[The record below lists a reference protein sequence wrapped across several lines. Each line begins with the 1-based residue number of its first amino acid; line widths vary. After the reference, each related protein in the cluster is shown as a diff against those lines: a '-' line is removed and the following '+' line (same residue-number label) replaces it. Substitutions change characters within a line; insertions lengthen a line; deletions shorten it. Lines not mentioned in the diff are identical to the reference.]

1 MKQRPSSIVKLV
13 MSAAVLAA
21 MLGLSGPVG
30 NILTAYVE
38 PVPSVWRIVSR
49 LIMLLSGLA
58 LASALIQLLL
68 ERWTPATGHGR
79 TVRTLAGSALRYL
92 VMLAGLLWGLSILG
106 VDVKALLAA
115 AGVLALIIGF
125 GAESLI
131 ADVVTGTFMLFEHQY
146 EVGDI
151 IVVDD
156 FRGTVTQIGIR
167 TTSITDTGGNVK
179 IINNSD
185 IRNLINRSS
194 DSSFAVCDIGI
205 PYQGYLLRAEE
216 KLAQVLP
223 ALYKEQSEL
232 FQDVPRYLG
241 VQAMDNAN
249 DAVILR
255 ISAKVAERDIYSAQ
269 RMLNRTLLLAFEEAG
284 IPNPVAE
291 LKVVEE

>member
-156 FRGTVTQIGIR
+156 FRGTVT
-167 TTSITDTGGNVK
+167 
-179 IINNSD
+179 
-185 IRNLINRSS
+185 
-194 DSSFAVCDIGI
+194 
-205 PYQGYLLRAEE
+205 
-216 KLAQVLP
+216 
-223 ALYKEQSEL
+223 
-232 FQDVPRYLG
+232 
-241 VQAMDNAN
+241 
-249 DAVILR
+249 
-255 ISAKVAERDIYSAQ
+255 
-269 RMLNRTLLLAFEEAG
+269 
-284 IPNPVAE
+284 
-291 LKVVEE
+291 

>member
-1 MKQRPSSIVKLV
+1 MKQRSSSIVKLIV
-13 MSAAVLAA
+13 SAAVLAV
-21 MLGLSGPVG
+21 MLGLSGPAVG
-30 NILTAYVE
+30 ALAAFTE
-38 PVPSVWRIVSR
+38 PVPSVWRILSH
-49 LIMLLSGLA
+49 LIMLFSGLM

-68 ERWTPATGHGR
+68 DRWTPATGHGR

-92 VMLAGLLWGLSILG
+92 VMLVGLLWGLSILG

-115 AGVLALIIGF
+115 AGVMALIIGF

-185 IRNLINRSS
+185 IRNLINRSN

-216 KLAQVLP
+216 KLAEVLP
-223 ALYKEQSEL
+223 ALHQEQPDL
-232 FQDVPRYLG
+232 FQAVPRYLG
-241 VQAMDNAN
+241 VQQLDNEN

-269 RMLNRTLLLAFEEAG
+269 RMLNRTLLLAFEEVG

>member
-1 MKQRPSSIVKLV
+1 MKQRRSPLAKFFV
-13 MSAAVLAA
+13 SAAVLAA
-21 MLGLSGPVG
+21 VLILSTPVSKALPESPEALRMLWGTG
-30 NILTAYVE
+30 
-38 PVPSVWRIVSR
+38 SR
-49 LIMLLSGLA
+49 LVMLIAGLA
-58 LASALIQLLL
+58 LASSLIQLLL
-68 ERWTPATGHGR
+68 DRWAPATGHGR
-79 TVRTLAGSALRYL
+79 TIRTLAGSALRYL
-92 VMLAGLLWGLSILG
+92 VMLIGLLWGLSILG

-115 AGVLALIIGF
+115 AGVMALIIGF

-185 IRNLINRSS
+185 IRSLINRSN

-205 PYQGYLLRAEE
+205 PYQGYLLRAEA
-216 KLAQVLP
+216 KLAEVLP
-223 ALYKEQSEL
+223 ALHQERPDL
-232 FQDVPRYLG
+232 FQEAPRYLG
-241 VQAMDNAN
+241 VQSMDNAN

-255 ISAKVAERDIYSAQ
+255 ISAKVAEQNIYSAQ
-269 RMLNRTLLLAFEEAG
+269 RVLNRTLLLAFEEVG

>member
-1 MKQRPSSIVKLV
+1 MKQRPSSIVKLIV
-13 MSAAVLAA
+13 SAAVLAA
-21 MLGLSGPVG
+21 MLGLSSPVG
-30 NILTAYVE
+30 DILAAYVE

-49 LIMLLSGLA
+49 LIMLLSGLT
-58 LASALIQLLL
+58 LASALVRLLL
-68 ERWTPATGHGR
+68 ERWAPSTGHGR

-92 VMLAGLLWGLSILG
+92 VMLVGLLWGLSILG

-115 AGVLALIIGF
+115 AGVMALIIGF

-205 PYQGYLLRAEE
+205 PYQGFLLRAEE

-223 ALYKEQSEL
+223 ALYKERSEL

-255 ISAKVAERDIYSAQ
+255 ISAKVVERDIYAAQ
-269 RMLNRTLLLAFEEAG
+269 RVLNRTLLLAFEEAG

>member
-1 MKQRPSSIVKLV
+1 MKRRHSPIIKLLV
-13 MSAAVLAA
+13 SAGVLAA
-21 MLGLSGPVG
+21 
-30 NILTAYVE
+30 A
-38 PVPSVWRIVSR
+38 
-49 LIMLLSGLA
+49 LA
-58 LASALIQLLL
+58 LAAPVARALPGSPEILRSAWQIASRLTMLVSGLTLASSLIQLMLD
-68 ERWTPATGHGR
+68 RWAPATGHGR

-92 VMLAGLLWGLSILG
+92 IMLAGLLWGLSILG

-115 AGVLALIIGF
+115 AGVMALIIGF

-131 ADVVTGTFMLFEHQY
+131 ADVITGTFMLFEHQY

-185 IRNLINRSS
+185 IRNLINRSN
-194 DSSFAVCDIGI
+194 DSSLAVCDIGI

-216 KLAQVLP
+216 KLAEILP
-223 ALYKEQSEL
+223 ALQQDQPEL
-232 FQDVPRYLG
+232 FQEAPQYLG
-241 VQAMDNAN
+241 VQELDTGN

-269 RMLNRTLLLAFEEAG
+269 RVLNRTLLLAFEEAD
-284 IPNPVAE
+284 IPNPVSE
-291 LKVVEE
+291 LKVCGE

>member
-1 MKQRPSSIVKLV
+1 MKQRPSSIFKLF
-13 MSAAVLAA
+13 MSAVVLTALLA
-21 MLGLSGPVG
+21 LSGPVG
-30 NILTAYVE
+30 NILSAYSE

-49 LIMLLSGLA
+49 LVMLLSGLA

-92 VMLAGLLWGLSILG
+92 VMLVGLLWGLSILG

-185 IRNLINRSS
+185 IRNLINRSN

-216 KLAQVLP
+216 KLSQVLP
-223 ALYKEQSEL
+223 ALLQERPEL
-232 FQDVPRYLG
+232 FQDAPRYLG

-255 ISAKVAERDIYSAQ
+255 ISAKVAEQNIYSAQ
-269 RMLNRTLLLAFEEAG
+269 RVLNRTLLLAFEEAD

>member
-1 MKQRPSSIVKLV
+1 
-13 MSAAVLAA
+13 MSAVVLTALLA
-21 MLGLSGPVG
+21 LSGPVG
-30 NILTAYVE
+30 NILSAYSE

-49 LIMLLSGLA
+49 LVMLLSGLA

-92 VMLAGLLWGLSILG
+92 VMLVGLLWGLSILG

-185 IRNLINRSS
+185 IRNLINRSN

-216 KLAQVLP
+216 KLSQVLP
-223 ALYKEQSEL
+223 ALLQERPEL
-232 FQDVPRYLG
+232 FQDAPRYLG

-255 ISAKVAERDIYSAQ
+255 ISAKVAEQNIYSAQ
-269 RMLNRTLLLAFEEAG
+269 RVLNRTLLLAFEEAD

>member
-13 MSAAVLAA
+13 MSAAVLAV

-30 NILTAYVE
+30 NILAAYVE

-49 LIMLLSGLA
+49 LIMLLSGLM
-58 LASALIQLLL
+58 LVSVLIQLLL
-68 ERWTPATGHGR
+68 DRWAPATGHGR

-92 VMLAGLLWGLSILG
+92 IMLMGLLWGLSILG

-115 AGVLALIIGF
+115 AGVMALIIGF

-185 IRNLINRSS
+185 IRNLINRSN

-223 ALYKEQSEL
+223 AIRQAQPDL
-232 FQDVPRYLG
+232 FQDTPRYLG
-241 VQAMDNAN
+241 VQALDNNN

-255 ISAKVAERDIYSAQ
+255 ISAKVVEQNIFSAQ
-269 RMLNRTLLLAFEEAG
+269 RVLNRTLLLAFEEAG

>member
-1 MKQRPSSIVKLV
+1 MKQRSSSIVKLV
-13 MSAAVLAA
+13 VSAAVLAVI
-21 MLGLSGPVG
+21 LGLSGPVG
-30 NILTAYVE
+30 NILAAYVE
-38 PVPSVWRIVSR
+38 PVPSVWRIGSR
-49 LIMLLSGLA
+49 LIMLLSGLM
-58 LASALIQLLL
+58 LVSVLIQLLL
-68 ERWTPATGHGR
+68 DRWAPATGHGR

-92 VMLAGLLWGLSILG
+92 IMLMGLLWGLSILG

-115 AGVLALIIGF
+115 AGVMALIIGF

-185 IRNLINRSS
+185 IRNLINRSN

-223 ALYKEQSEL
+223 AIRQAQPDL
-232 FQDVPRYLG
+232 FQDTPRYLG
-241 VQAMDNAN
+241 VQALDNAN

-255 ISAKVAERDIYSAQ
+255 ISAKVAEQNIYSAQ
-269 RMLNRTLLLAFEEAG
+269 RVLNRTLLLAFEEAG

>member
-1 MKQRPSSIVKLV
+1 MKQHHSSTVKLIV
-13 MSAAVLAA
+13 SAAVLAA
-21 MLGLSGPVG
+21 ALALSAPVAES
-30 NILTAYVE
+30 LSVYYE
-38 PVPSVWRIVSR
+38 PIPSVWRIASR
-49 LIMLLSGLA
+49 LIMLISGLT
-58 LASALIQLLL
+58 LASGLIQLLL
-68 ERWTPATGHGR
+68 DRWAPATGHGR

-92 VMLAGLLWGLSILG
+92 IMLVGLLWGLSILG

-115 AGVLALIIGF
+115 AGVMALIIGF

-205 PYQGYLLRAEE
+205 PYQGYLFQAEE
-216 KLAQVLP
+216 KLAEVLP
-223 ALYKEQSEL
+223 ALYQERPEL
-232 FQDVPRYLG
+232 FQDVPKYLG
-241 VQAMDNAN
+241 VQTLDNAN

-269 RMLNRTLLLAFEEAG
+269 RLLNRTLLLAFEEAS

-291 LKVVEE
+291 LKVHEE

>member
-1 MKQRPSSIVKLV
+1 MKQRRSPLAKFFV
-13 MSAAVLAA
+13 SAAVLAA
-21 MLGLSGPVG
+21 VLILSTPVSKALPESPEALRMLWGTG
-30 NILTAYVE
+30 
-38 PVPSVWRIVSR
+38 SR
-49 LIMLLSGLA
+49 LVMLIAGLA
-58 LASALIQLLL
+58 LASSLIQLLL
-68 ERWTPATGHGR
+68 DRWAPATGHGR
-79 TVRTLAGSALRYL
+79 TIRTLAGSALRYL
-92 VMLAGLLWGLSILG
+92 VMLIGLLWGLSILG

-115 AGVLALIIGF
+115 AGVMALIIGF

-185 IRNLINRSS
+185 IRSLINRSN

-205 PYQGYLLRAEE
+205 PYQGYLLRAEA
-216 KLAQVLP
+216 KLAEVLP
-223 ALYKEQSEL
+223 ALHQERPDL
-232 FQDVPRYLG
+232 FQEAPRYLG
-241 VQAMDNAN
+241 VQSMDNAN

-255 ISAKVAERDIYSAQ
+255 ISAKVAEQNIYSAQ
-269 RMLNRTLLLAFEEAG
+269 RVLNRTLLLAFEEAG